1 MPDEDRVDSL
11 IDEADEALAEGDT
24 ERALEAFDEALELEP
39 EHWGA
44 SLGRVECLHLLWRTS
59 DALQEVRA
67 LAPSGNDDDDPE
79 RLELEGEILEV
90 TGDFEAA
97 DRLFALA
104 HQVDAKAFPLPTRTT
119 VDDFRAILDKVLES
133 LPDVIRSAIQE
144 VPVIVDAKPKRAIAE
159 RAPHI
164 TPEVLGLFVGAT
176 LADKVVAVSGYP
188 NVVMLFQR
196 NLERAGRSRTEVAR
210 EIKITLLHEY
220 GHYLG
225 FDEEELE
232 HLGLG

>member
-1 MPDEDRVDSL
+1 MPDDDRVDSL

-24 ERALEAFDEALELEP
+24 ERALERFEEALELEP

-44 SLGRVECLHLLWRTS
+44 SLGRVECLHLLWRTN

-90 TGDFEAA
+90 TGDFDTA

-104 HQVDAKAFPLPTRTT
+104 HEVDSKAFPLPTRTT

-144 VPVIVDAKPKRAIAE
+144 VPVIVEPKPKRAIAE

-176 LADKVVAVSGYP
+176 LADKVVALSGYP